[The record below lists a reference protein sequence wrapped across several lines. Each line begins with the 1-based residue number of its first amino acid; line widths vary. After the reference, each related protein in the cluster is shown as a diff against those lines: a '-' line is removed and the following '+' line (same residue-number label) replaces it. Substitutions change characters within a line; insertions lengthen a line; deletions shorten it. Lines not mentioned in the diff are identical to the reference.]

1 MYLKVSEQ
9 VFIRK
14 TSRGNYILQ
23 GDYVIEVNEISEEI
37 LALCDG
43 TRTPEEI
50 LHTLSSR
57 HGEDSEGVRQGFEQF
72 IETMMENHIV
82 EYCTTP
88 CFIDPLYQH
97 DRPYSINIE
106 ITYACNQHCVFCAA
120 DAGTPLENELT
131 AEEIDHLLDEI
142 IELRINPVTMTGGE
156 PLLRYELVLCMV
168 KRIAS
173 AGLKPIML
181 TNAVSITEERAK
193 ELYAAGLHT
202 IQTSVDGLTPEVHN
216 RIRGTPTALDDVKK
230 GIKIFKEAG
239 FEVHLSTVLNRGN
252 FSQIME
258 NSTIQNLFGVDRTYV
273 SFVHPQGRG
282 KNQKFHLTP
291 QQMRDY
297 FVLSH
302 QTENGEILNE
312 FIPRERCSIG
322 TSPVITPSGDVYPCM
337 LTKFEA
343 LKLGNVRETT
353 LKEIWQKS
361 PLLEEL
367 FECSVYKLEPCKDC
381 CYKLF
386 CGGGCRGGAFSYHG
400 TIYKNDP
407 LTCGATRLIV
417 KELRERGT
425 KDTKERYRLL
435 CEEVDT

>member
-43 TRTPEEI
+43 TRTPEEV
-50 LHTLSSR
+50 LQTLCHR
-57 HGEDSEGVRQGFEQF
+57 HGEDAEDVKAGVEQF
-72 IETMMENHIV
+72 IETMVENGIV

-88 CFIDPLYQH
+88 DFIDPLYQH
-97 DRPYSINIE
+97 DRPYSINVE
-106 ITYACNQHCVFCAA
+106 VTYACNQHCIFCAA
-120 DAGTPLENELT
+120 DAGAPLQNELT
-131 AEEIDHLLDEI
+131 AQEIDHLLDEI
-142 IELRINPVTMTGGE
+142 TALHINPVTITGGE
-156 PLLRYELVLCMV
+156 PLLRYELVLHMV
-168 KRIAS
+168 ERIAS

-181 TNAVSITEERAK
+181 TNAVLITKERA
-193 ELYAAGLHT
+193 EALYAAGLHI

-216 RIRGTPTALDDVKK
+216 RIRGTPTALDDVRR
-230 GIKIFKEAG
+230 GISLFKEAG

-252 FSQIME
+252 FSQMME
-258 NSTIQNLFGVDRTYV
+258 ISTIQNVFGADKTYV

-302 QTENGEILNE
+302 QTGNGEILNE

-322 TSPVITPSGDVYPCM
+322 TSPVVTPSGDIYPCM
-337 LTKFEA
+337 LTKFEP
-343 LKLGNVRETT
+343 LKLGNVRDTT
-353 LKEIWQKS
+353 LKEIWQSS
-361 PLLEEL
+361 PLLKEL
-367 FECSVYKLEPCKDC
+367 FECSVYKIEPCKEC
-381 CYKLF
+381 SYKLF
-386 CGGGCRGGAFSYHG
+386 CGGGCRGGAFAYHG
-400 TIYKNDP
+400 TIYRNDP

-425 KDTKERYRLL
+425 KDTKERYKLL
-435 CEEVDT
+435 CEGVET